1 MSSVSFL
8 IAITLI
14 VVVAALIGMAIVRR
28 LVPRERLTQH
38 TEVAGYIY
46 AVIGVIYGVILAQVV
61 VAAWDEYRDAL
72 SVSETEASAVLNLD
86 RLARV
91 WPQDDRQL
99 IRSALIDYATAVVE
113 VEWPAMTRGDF
124 SLAQET
130 GHVSAL
136 WAAYDGIALGP
147 DAATANFAASLDQL
161 QSVDDARRTRFAL
174 GERTLPQAM
183 VVTLILGGIV
193 TVAFSYLFRIDDRW
207 LHAVMTA
214 SLAVLVA
221 LLLLLEYDLE
231 TPFDGVDA
239 IPSTSM
245 QLVLNTL
252 NATS

>member
-1 MSSVSFL
+1 M
-8 IAITLI
+8 
-14 VVVAALIGMAIVRR
+14 VAAALVGMVIVRR

-38 TEVAGYIY
+38 TDVAGYIY

-72 SVSETEASAVLNLD
+72 SVAEAEASAVLNLD
-86 RLARV
+86 RLTRV
-91 WPQDDRQL
+91 WPEEDRQR
-99 IRSALIDYATAVVE
+99 IRIALIEYATAVVE
-113 VEWPAMTRGDF
+113 VEWPAMVKGDF
-124 SLAQET
+124 SLVEDTAR
-130 GHVSAL
+130 VDAL
-136 WAAYDGIALGP
+136 WAAYDDVALGP
-147 DAATANFAASLDQL
+147 NASTANFASSLGQL
-161 QSVDDARRTRFAL
+161 ETVDDSRRTRFEL

-183 VVTLILGGIV
+183 VFTLVLGGIV

-239 IPSTSM
+239 IPPTSM
-245 QLVLNTL
+245 QLVLRTL
-252 NATS
+252 NATP